1 MKFSPISI
9 FLSGFYFVLVIFWF
23 TSPLSGLKAPINIS
37 DFFIGVKDVPYSY
50 VFAFAYGLIPIIGG
64 VAGFAS
70 AEKWG
75 LFKSSM
81 GRALFFL
88 SMGLITWG
96 YGELIWSY
104 YNFIAHTEIPYPS
117 WADASF
123 IVSWPLW
130 AIGMLYLGKATG
142 AKFGLKR
149 KGGKLLALVIPVL
162 TIIISYHLI
171 VNIAHQGVFEVDGD
185 LNKIFFDLAY
195 PIFDVVVLT
204 IAALIY
210 GLSFKYLGGKYKF
223 SVLITLLGFVINYIA
238 DLGFSYTT
246 TVETFY
252 NGNWV
257 DLMFATAMF
266 MLSFGITNL
275 NVKKE

>member
-1 MKFSPISI
+1 MKFSPVSI
-9 FLSGFYFVLVIFWF
+9 FLSGFYFLLVIFWF
-23 TSPLSGLKAPINIS
+23 TTPLAGLTTPINAGS
-37 DFFIGVKDVPYSY
+37 FFTGVKDVPYSY
-50 VFAFAYGLIPIIGG
+50 IFAFAYGLIPLIGG
-64 VAGFAS
+64 VSGFVS

-81 GRALFFL
+81 GKALFFL
-88 SMGLITWG
+88 SLGLITWG

-130 AIGMLYLGKATG
+130 GIGMMYLGKATG

-149 KGGKLLALVIPVL
+149 KGGKFLALLIPLIVIA
-162 TIIISYHLI
+162 ISYYLI
-171 VNIAHQGVFEVDGD
+171 VQVAHQGKFEVDGD
-185 LNKIFFDLAY
+185 LYKIFFDLAY
-195 PIFDVVVLT
+195 PIFDVVVLA
-204 IAALIY
+204 IASLLF
-210 GLSFKYLGGKYKF
+210 GLSFKYLGGRYRF
-223 SVLITLLGFVINYIA
+223 PVMIMLLGFVINYVA
-238 DLGFSYTT
+238 DIGFSYTT

-257 DLMFATAMF
+257 DLVFATAMF
-266 MLSFGITNL
+266 ALSFGITNL
-275 NVKKE
+275 DIKKE